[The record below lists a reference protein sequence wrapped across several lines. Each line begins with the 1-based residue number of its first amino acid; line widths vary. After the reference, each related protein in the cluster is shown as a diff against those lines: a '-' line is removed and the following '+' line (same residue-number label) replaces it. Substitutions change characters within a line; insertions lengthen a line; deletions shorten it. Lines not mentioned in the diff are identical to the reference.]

1 MAPAVAGAMSAAT
14 TDAAARANRR
24 IYEWSSVAA
33 FCETHLPKAFFLF
46 LFVPY
51 FWVNA
56 ARVATVVP
64 RSVLQALAALTS
76 AASSAWTA
84 SCVFC
89 ETHLPKAF
97 FLFLLV
103 PYLSANAAW
112 VSGVVPFSVVQALE
126 ASWEA
131 ASSSLAWAAACLDTH
146 LPKAF
151 FLFLF
156 VPYFWVNA
164 ARVASVVPRSA
175 RHSFWAVAVAVDVLV
190 ELPSSAWATP
200 ARAIARIAVVR
211 AVLRMPPRHGRRR
224 KITPGM
230 PARTSVLGRRAGS
243 EPGGVARGEP
253 GATADDRAPADAHA
267 VREVADWAG
276 VQPQPRD
283 LHGDMAL
290 VGVSRRSA
298 APVWRARS
306 ARRASWPAA
315 GSWPACRRAA
325 RRRRRPT
332 CRRCRRW
339 RRTGRRRRRR

>member
-1 MAPAVAGAMSAAT
+1 MAPAVAGALRAGT

-51 FWVNA
+51 FCVNA
-56 ARVATVVP
+56 VRVASVVP

-84 SCVFC
+84 SWVFC

-112 VSGVVPFSVVQALE
+112 VSGVVPCSVVQALE
-126 ASWEA
+126 ASSEA
-131 ASSSLAWAAACLDTH
+131 ASSCLAWAAACLDTH

-211 AVLRMPPRHGRRR
+211 AVLRMPLRHGRRP
-224 KITPGM
+224 KITPAGS
-230 PARTSVLGRRAGS
+230 ARTSVLGGAAAQSPAG
-243 EPGGVARGEP
+243 
-253 GATADDRAPADAHA
+253 
-267 VREVADWAG
+267 
-276 VQPQPRD
+276 
-283 LHGDMAL
+283 
-290 VGVSRRSA
+290 
-298 APVWRARS
+298 WRVEN
-306 ARRASWPAA
+306 PE
-315 GSWPACRRAA
+315 
-325 RRRRRPT
+325 RRPM
-332 CRRCRRW
+332 
-339 RRTGRRRRRR
+339 TGRQRTPMRCVTSPTGLVSSRS